1 MYKGIYRN
9 ITFPAPEQF
18 EHLSVLGGDRGSS
31 PPFTIATGSIRTRAP
46 VLEQRAQARY
56 PASVNKYSQFQ
67 YCSTLNVNLCNC
79 CTFLQPQQNQEYEI
93 YDSRDI
99 VISFRYYILKL
110 LS

>member
-56 PASVNKYSQFQ
+56 PASEGEK
-67 YCSTLNVNLCNC
+67 TL
-79 CTFLQPQQNQEYEI
+79 
-93 YDSRDI
+93 
-99 VISFRYYILKL
+99 
-110 LS
+110 